1 MADSDYTVAVVLQ
14 ASDEGMSTTL
24 KNTGDNIK
32 KVGDEAQKT
41 KVDLMATLVAFE
53 SLTSGLNQLTGGM
66 RKYSAALQQTG
77 HLTDEQA
84 EAFNKQ
90 IATVE
95 LLTGPME
102 TLIAIQKILTVA
114 TLGSATAKTADA
126 SASITAAGA
135 NTILGFS
142 IYFVLGALFIIVGIL
157 IILYVAWQNQE
168 VIIEKL
174 NVGLAAAAGLYS
186 MLAIQ
191 MRNTAQA
198 GREVAES
205 IGDGLEVLK
214 PFFAGSE
221 GGPGVIAAGG
231 GSFV

>member
-142 IYFVLGALFIIVGIL
+142 I
-157 IILYVAWQNQE
+157 
-168 VIIEKL
+168 
-174 NVGLAAAAGLYS
+174 AAAAGLYS